1 MLTRVLSVVMI
12 ALGIGILVRTVAAGV
27 GGGLGLL
34 LGALL
39 ILAGA
44 LRLPPRGTFSAR
56 RSVAAAEP

>member
-1 MLTRVLSVVMI
+1 MLGRALAVLLI
-12 ALGIGILVRTVAAGV
+12 ALGLVVLVRTVIEGV

-44 LRLPPRGTFSAR
+44 LRLYLSRQLG
-56 RSVAAAEP
+56 

>member
-1 MLTRVLSVVMI
+1 VLTRVLSVVMI

-27 GGGLGLL
+27 GGGLGIL

-44 LRLPPRGTFSAR
+44 LRLYLSRGLHG
-56 RSVAAAEP
+56 

>member
-1 MLTRVLSVVMI
+1 MLGRALAVLLV
-12 ALGIGILVRTVAAGV
+12 ALGLVVLVRTVIEGV

-44 LRLPPRGTFSAR
+44 LRLYLSRQLG
-56 RSVAAAEP
+56 

>member
-1 MLTRVLSVVMI
+1 VLGRGLAVLLI
-12 ALGIGILVRTVAAGV
+12 ALGIAVLARSVVAGV

-44 LRLPPRGTFSAR
+44 LRLYLSRQLG
-56 RSVAAAEP
+56 

>member
-27 GGGLGLL
+27 GGGLGIL
-34 LGALL
+34 LGAML

-44 LRLPPRGTFSAR
+44 LRLYLSRGLHG
-56 RSVAAAEP
+56 

>member
-1 MLTRVLSVVMI
+1 MLTRALAVLMI
-12 ALGIGILVRTVAAGV
+12 ALGICVVVRTIAGGV

-44 LRLPPRGTFSAR
+44 LRLYLSR
-56 RSVAAAEP
+56 RL

>member
-1 MLTRVLSVVMI
+1 MLTRVLSVLMI

-27 GGGLGLL
+27 GGGLGIL

-44 LRLPPRGTFSAR
+44 LRLYLSRGLHG
-56 RSVAAAEP
+56 

>member
-1 MLTRVLSVVMI
+1 VVGRALAVLLIVLGLVV
-12 ALGIGILVRTVAAGV
+12 LVRTLIEGI

-44 LRLPPRGTFSAR
+44 LRLYLSRQLG
-56 RSVAAAEP
+56 